1 MRTRRTDGLALV
13 DKPAGMTSHD
23 VVAIARRALGE
34 RQIGHGGT
42 LDPFAT
48 GLLVLLV
55 GNATRLLR
63 YLDGEPKVYEAT
75 IQFGAETDTDDLTGT
90 AVREAPAPA
99 ATAIDAAIAKLT
111 GAILQQPPT
120 YSAKQAGGRRAHSAA
135 RAGNPIE
142 IPAVAVNVH
151 GWEIRQRT
159 ADSLAAT
166 ITCAGGTYVR
176 ALARDL
182 GRLAGSAAHLTSL
195 RRVRSGPFSID
206 GAVAPAQLTRERLLP
221 SIEAVASLP
230 AEQLDAPAMNRASHG
245 AEVDASV
252 DGDAAAL
259 VGPDGA
265 LIGIAERRGTR
276 WQPTVVLQYD

>member
-23 VVAIARRALGE
+23 AVAIARRALGE

-75 IQFGAETDTDDLTGT
+75 IAFGAETDTDDLTGT
-90 AVREAPAPA
+90 PVRTAPVPASAAV
-99 ATAIDAAIAKLT
+99 DAAIPLLT
-111 GAILQQPPT
+111 GTILQQPPT
-120 YSAKQAGGRRAHSAA
+120 YSAKQSGGRRAHAAA
-135 RAGNPIE
+135 REGQRLDLP
-142 IPAVAVNVH
+142 PVLVMVH
-151 GWEIRQRT
+151 EWEIRDRT
-159 ADSLAAT
+159 PDALTVT
-166 ITCAGGTYVR
+166 ITCAGGTYIR

-182 GRLAGSAAHLTSL
+182 GRLAGSAAHLTRL
-195 RRVRSGPFSID
+195 RRIRSGPFTVD
-206 GAVAPAQLTRERLLP
+206 DAVPPTELTRGRLLP

-230 AEQLDAPAMNRASHG
+230 AQPLDAVALDRASHG
-245 AEVDASV
+245 AEVEASV
-252 DGDAAAL
+252 AGAAAAL